1 MNWTPLN
8 TPEQFCHEPM
18 PPVHRHWLFTA
29 TVPEVVPAEDVDQ
42 TLHRQYQELSSYR
55 ISQAERGDCTSATR
69 ISSWLSY
76 LPDGMVRISSW
87 FHYRKD

>member
-8 TPEQFCHEPM
+8 TPEKFCHEPM
-18 PPVHRHWLFTA
+18 PPVHRNHWLFTA

-55 ISQAERGDCTSATR
+55 T
-69 ISSWLSY
+69 
-76 LPDGMVRISSW
+76 
-87 FHYRKD
+87 